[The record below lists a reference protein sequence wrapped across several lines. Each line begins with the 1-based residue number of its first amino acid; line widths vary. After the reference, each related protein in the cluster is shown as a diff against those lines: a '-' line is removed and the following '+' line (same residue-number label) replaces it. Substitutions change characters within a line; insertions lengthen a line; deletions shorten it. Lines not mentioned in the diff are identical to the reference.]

1 MIKQHTDLVSYE
13 LANKV
18 ITMTLK
24 SKVTQTHIVETIRDL
39 MRHFDKGI
47 AGITNDSVGLFN
59 YTINGFKNVCGNLE
73 HHNLPATKLEDIKSL
88 LKL

>member
-1 MIKQHTDLVSYE
+1 
-13 LANKV
+13 
-18 ITMTLK
+18 
-24 SKVTQTHIVETIRDL
+24 

-59 YTINGFKNVCGNLE
+59 YTINGVKNVCGNLE